1 MSNLPSN
8 GDLKGERVAQGLY
21 LVSVKF
27 SGMHVC
33 ISDSLKRM
41 GQVRNFSVCL
51 KLSTGM
57 TPPPVNIS
65 LSKGMG
71 ELEQHTTYPKPS
83 MDLVTVP
90 PGFPG
95 RPRLLPGPG
104 WEPRE
109 TSLQLCQ
116 VTFCLETLCC
126 VSFSFT
132 QTNRVFMELLGLQL
146 AKW

>member
-1 MSNLPSN
+1 M
-8 GDLKGERVAQGLY
+8 RVVLG
-21 LVSVKF
+21 VCVKF
-27 SGMHVC
+27 SGMHVY
-33 ISDSLKRM
+33 IDSLNRM
-41 GQVRNFSVCL
+41 GQVRNLSVCL

-57 TPPPVNIS
+57 TPLPVNIS

-116 VTFCLETLCC
+116 VTFCLETLC
-126 VSFSFT
+126 
-132 QTNRVFMELLGLQL
+132 
-146 AKW
+146 